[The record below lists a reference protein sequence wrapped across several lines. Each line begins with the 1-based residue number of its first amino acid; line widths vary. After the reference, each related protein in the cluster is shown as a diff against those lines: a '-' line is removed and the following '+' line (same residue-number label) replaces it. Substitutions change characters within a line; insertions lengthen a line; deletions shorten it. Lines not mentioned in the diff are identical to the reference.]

1 MYYIDPDG
9 LGELRRWID
18 EFWDAALES
27 FKYEVQRSNV
37 PRGRK
42 KP

>member
-18 EFWDAALES
+18 AFWDDALES
-27 FKYEVQRSNV
+27 FKQEVEQSKA
-37 PRGRK
+37 PRGK
-42 KP
+42 KL